1 METGRGNIDT
11 EAVERTK
18 DFLRMNHPKPIR
30 VAELALFIGKSQARA
45 TRIIDRL
52 SGTAME
58 SVNSRTDFL
67 VYIDDDSKPTTYG
80 IFKDIEAGI
89 YAF

>member
-1 METGRGNIDT
+1 MKTGRGNLDT
-11 EAVERTK
+11 EVVEKTK
-18 DFLRMNHPKPIR
+18 DFLRINHPKPIR
-30 VAELALFIGKSQARA
+30 VSELALYIGKSQVRA
-45 TRIIDRL
+45 ARIIDRL
-52 SGTAME
+52 SGTACD
-58 SVNSRTDFL
+58 SVNNKTDFL